1 MTRKTVENT
10 VIVGSWDEADET
22 LRQIGELTMRRRL
35 AESRCQLAINEAK
48 ETLKTAAK
56 PLDTELGKL
65 EAGLALFCEAERR
78 KQDFRSRVLTF
89 GAVFFRQRTGL
100 KLLKKWTWKKAA
112 EAAESLGL
120 REYLQVSYE
129 IKRDELRNS
138 ELSDEQLAGAGVER
152 YTERPFTYELD
163 EEKFERVEESQIS
176 QIKN

>member
-1 MTRKTVENT
+1 MTRKKVENT

-35 AESRCQLAINEAK
+35 AESRCQLDINEAK
-48 ETLKTAAK
+48 EVLKAAAS
-56 PLDTELGKL
+56 PLDTEIAKL
-65 EAGLALFCEAERR
+65 EAGLALFCAAERQ
-78 KQDFRSRVLTF
+78 KVDFRTRALMF

-112 EAAESLGL
+112 EAASVLPDL
-120 REYLQVSYE
+120 RGYLQTSYE

-138 ELSDEQLAGAGVER
+138 ELSDEQLAAAGVER

-163 EEKFERVEESQIS
+163 EEKFERIEPTDQPAIG
-176 QIKN
+176 